1 MGTIFRFGPYESRP
15 RSRELY
21 KHGIKLKI
29 RPQPLLVLNLLLN
42 RAGDLITR
50 DEFRKELWSTDTF
63 VDFEHGLNTSIR
75 ELRAALDDSA
85 AEPRYIE
92 TLPKLGYRFIGT
104 VTREGNP
111 PELTAAGS
119 QGAIPQV
126 FATLEVEK
134 KKSKTPW
141 LQWTGIAA
149 LILLAVA
156 VAGFVYRKNHR
167 AIASE
172 KPVAPSS
179 VIPVEKDMIVLTD
192 FANKTGDSVF
202 DETLK
207 QALSMELTQS
217 PNLNVA
223 SSLQMQEMLRRMNR
237 EPNAVITREVGAE
250 VCSRMLGKALIAG
263 TITKLGSDYV
273 IGLEALECESGSTLG
288 LAQAEAGSKE
298 GVIRAMDQAASQLR
312 GKLGESLPNLQKYS
326 FPLNATTSSLEALK
340 AFSMGLKAEQ
350 EKHPVE
356 GIPYYK
362 EAIRLDKNFGLA
374 YAVLGRAY
382 EDMGEDEKAMAN
394 YIQAYKLR
402 DRLSERELYF
412 ITTLYEETVTG
423 NLEKA
428 REAGEL
434 WVETYP
440 RDGFAREKL
449 GTVYG
454 DLGAIDKTV
463 DQFQEALRL
472 NPNSEVN
479 VFNAVAVL
487 ISADR
492 INEANQVLRSAQSR
506 GLNGPAILAALY
518 AAAFSRQDV
527 PEMERLVARASGDAA
542 METMLLT
549 MHSQTQAFFGQIGK
563 ARELTARAIE
573 SAKKAEEKETAANS
587 SIVSVLREIE
597 IANPTDSAAEV
608 KSALSLAPTRNVK
621 IEAALAWARSG
632 ETSRAKALLSELKRK
647 YPDNTLVQSYWGP
660 AIQASIHLREGD
672 PRAAIDALKVATP
685 YELSQASPFGDEL
698 FFYPTYIRGE
708 AYLASHDGTS
718 AAPEFKRVLDHPG
731 VAVNCILYPLSRLQL
746 ARAMAMAG
754 DRAAARREYDQF
766 LKDWKDADREIPILN
781 QAKTE
786 FEQLRS
792 SQSDK

>member
-29 RPQPLLVLNLLLN
+29 RPQPLHVLNLLLN

-50 DEFRKELWSTDTF
+50 EEFRKALWSTDTF

-104 VTREGNP
+104 VTREEKP
-111 PELTAAGS
+111 PELTAEVS
-119 QGAIPQV
+119 HGAAPQV
-126 FATLEVEK
+126 SPTLEPEK

-141 LQWTGIAA
+141 LKLAGIAA
-149 LILLAVA
+149 LILIVVA
-156 VAGFVYRKNHR
+156 VAGFAYRKNHR
-167 AIASE
+167 AMASE
-172 KPVAPSS
+172 KSVAPSS
-179 VIPVEKDMIVLTD
+179 VSPVEKDMIVLTD

-223 SSLQMQEMLRRMNR
+223 SSLQMQEALRRMNR

-250 VCSRMLGKALIAG
+250 VCSRMSGKALIAG

-288 LAQAEAGSKE
+288 LAQAEAESKE
-298 GVIRAMDQAASQLR
+298 GVLKAMDQAASQLR
-312 GKLGESLPNLQKYS
+312 GKLGESLPNLQRYS
-326 FPLNATTSSLEALK
+326 FPLNATTGSLEALK

-362 EAIRLDKNFGLA
+362 EAVRLDKNFGLA

-382 EDMGEDEKAMAN
+382 EDIGEDEQATAN

-449 GTVYG
+449 GTVYD
-454 DLGAIDKTV
+454 DLGAMDKSV
-463 DQFQEALRL
+463 EQGQEALRL

-479 VFNAVAVL
+479 VFNAVAGL
-487 ISADR
+487 ITVNR
-492 INEANQVLRSAQSR
+492 IDEANQVLRSAQSR

-518 AAAFSRQDV
+518 QTAFYRQDM

-542 METMLLT
+542 MEAMMLT
-549 MHSQTQAFFGQIGK
+549 MHSQTQAFFGQIRK
-563 ARELTARAIE
+563 ARELTARSIE

-597 IANPTDSAAEV
+597 IANPTDSATEV

-632 ETSRAKALLSELKRK
+632 ETGRAKALLSELKHK

-672 PRAAIDALKVATP
+672 PRAAIAALKVATP
-685 YELSQASPFGDEL
+685 YELSQASPYGDDL

-708 AYLASHDGTS
+708 AYFAAHDGAS
-718 AAPEFKRVLDHPG
+718 AASEFKRVLDHPG

-766 LKDWKDADREIPILN
+766 LKDWKDADREIPILK
-781 QAKTE
+781 QAQTE
-786 FEQLRS
+786 YERLQS
-792 SQSDK
+792 SQSNR